1 MSRKRIFYIVF
12 FSLLVV
18 VFFIAL
24 GYAIP
29 GFRNPRMNPI
39 SVVQPWTF
47 LNQDGKPVTE
57 SISSGKVTA
66 VNYFF
71 TTCPVVCPKMMG
83 NLKPV
88 YEAFKDE
95 KDFLMLSFTSDPE
108 VDSVPVLKRFADSLS
123 VNTDKW
129 VFLTGRKDSL
139 YNTARYSYRIDDPK
153 NFVTRIEDDFLHTQF
168 IALVNKKGEV
178 VKIYDGIKPSEMSE
192 MEAEIKKLL
201 KE

>member
-12 FSLLVV
+12 FSLLVL
-18 VFFIAL
+18 VFFVAL
-24 GYAIP
+24 GYVIP
-29 GFRNPRMNPI
+29 GFRNQRMNPV

-47 LNQDGKPVTE
+47 VNQDGEPTTE
-57 SISSGKVTA
+57 SIARGKVTA

-88 YEAFKDE
+88 YEAFKDD

-108 VDSVPVLKRFADSLS
+108 VDSVPILKRFADSLS

-139 YNTARYSYRIDDPK
+139 YNTARHSYRIDDPK